1 MYALRN
7 ASIVFALMLSLAAG
21 AQSIRSEILVQR
33 SLAAGLR
40 HHEAKSVWSSM
51 SVGDE
56 VELVREPTNPEDA
69 NAVRIEWEGFK
80 LGYLPRGEN
89 EAIARQL
96 DRGAALRA
104 RIVELAKYRNHR
116 LKLGLDIFLPL

>member
-1 MYALRN
+1 MNTLRILPIVLAL
-7 ASIVFALMLSLAAG
+7 LLSAG
-21 AQSIRSEILVQR
+21 AAAQSVRSEMLVQH

-40 HHEAKSVWSSM
+40 HHEAKSVWRSM

-56 VELVREPTNPEDA
+56 LRLVREPTNSQDV
-69 NAVRIEWEGFK
+69 NAVRIEWQGFT

-89 EAIARQL
+89 AAVARQL

-116 LKLGLDIFLPL
+116 LKLGLDIYLPL